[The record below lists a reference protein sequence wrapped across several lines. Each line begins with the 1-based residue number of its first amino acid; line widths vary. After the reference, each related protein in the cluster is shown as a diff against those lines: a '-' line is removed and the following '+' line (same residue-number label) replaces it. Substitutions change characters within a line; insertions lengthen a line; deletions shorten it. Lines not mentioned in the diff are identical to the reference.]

1 MIISER
7 LVSALQAQ
15 AANELRNRMA
25 YKAMSSWAHVRGLK
39 GIAKYFEDQAND
51 ELLHSD
57 KILGYL
63 NDANVQI
70 QIPSI
75 PFTGSY
81 QDCESIARAYN
92 EIEAGTTDEI
102 DAIYTLAIEDK
113 DFGTQQF
120 LDWFAGEQVEEMGK
134 AERFVN
140 LVTTA
145 NGDLIKLDL
154 MFS

>member
-7 LVSALQAQ
+7 VSALLQSQ
-15 AANELRNRMA
+15 VANELRNRMA

-81 QDCESIARAYN
+81 QDCVSIARAYN